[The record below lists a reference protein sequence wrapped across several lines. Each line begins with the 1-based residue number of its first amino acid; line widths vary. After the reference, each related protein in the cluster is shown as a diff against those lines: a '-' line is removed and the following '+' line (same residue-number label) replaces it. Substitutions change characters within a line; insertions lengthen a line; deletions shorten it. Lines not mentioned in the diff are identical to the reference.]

1 MKPSKIICFLIAL
14 ALLICATSCD
24 KPAEDEKPS
33 DFDASVSLLCDTM
46 AVDREDAV
54 DILEV
59 LCSLGLDAKID
70 SIYAATD
77 GDGASF
83 YKVWFGLNLLCVYLE
98 DGKVTRVL
106 RYGEVIYPESSEG
119 NEGESKPDGPSDEP
133 SSKTNEIE
141 LVSMT
146 SRLRAGDEARIE
158 VVGDPDTVYEITVRY
173 SSGAS
178 SAKGLEPKCSDSEGR
193 VSWTWKV
200 SANVLPGEYSI
211 EITSGVEPYK
221 TTFIVE

>member
-14 ALLICATSCD
+14 ALLGYAVSCNE
-24 KPAEDEKPS
+24 PAEDKKPS
-33 DFDASVSLLCDTM
+33 DFDVSVSMLCDTM
-46 AVDREDAV
+46 AVDREEAV
-54 DILEV
+54 GILEV
-59 LCSLGLDAKID
+59 LCSLGLDARID

-83 YKVWFGLNLLCVYLE
+83 YKVWFGLNLLCVYIK
-98 DGKVTRVL
+98 DGEVVKVL

-119 NEGESKPDGPSDEP
+119 GEKPENPSDDPLPP
-133 SSKTNEIE
+133 STEIE

-146 SRLRAGDEARIE
+146 SKLRAGDEARIE

-193 VSWTWKV
+193 VSWTWRV
-200 SANVLPGEYSI
+200 SKNVLPGEHSI
-211 EITSGVEPYK
+211 EITSGGEPYK